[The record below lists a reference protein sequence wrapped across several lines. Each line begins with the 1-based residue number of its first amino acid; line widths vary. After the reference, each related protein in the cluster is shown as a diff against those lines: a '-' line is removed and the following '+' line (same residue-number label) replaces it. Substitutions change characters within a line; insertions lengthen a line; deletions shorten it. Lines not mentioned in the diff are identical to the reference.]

1 MTSDSS
7 MTCLIGLGSN
17 LERGS
22 LNPVDIIS
30 SSIDALTE
38 YPISVKKISRFF
50 LTPAFPAGSGPDFV
64 NAAIM
69 TRTKLTPQELLA
81 VLHEVEQ
88 RNARLR
94 EERWAARTLDLD
106 LISYGDLITPSSE
119 EFRYWF
125 DLPLVRQTKESP
137 NRLILPHPRFHH
149 RSFVLGPLADIAPD
163 WVHPVLGL
171 SVAELYAHL
180 PKEAQYELRAI

>member
-17 LERGS
+17 LEQGS

-30 SSIDALTE
+30 ASIFALVN
-38 YPISVKKISRFF
+38 YSISVKKISRFF
-50 LTPAFPAGSGPDFV
+50 RTPAFPAGSGANFV

-69 TRTKLTPQELLA
+69 TRTKLPPQELLA
-81 VLHEVEQ
+81 ILHEVERQ
-88 RNARLR
+88 NARQR
-94 EERWAARTLDLD
+94 ETRWAARTLDLD
-106 LISYGDLITPSSE
+106 LISYSALVMPSSD

-125 DLPLVRQTKESP
+125 DLPLARQMKESP
-137 NRLILPHPRFHH
+137 DNLILPHPRFHH
-149 RSFVLGPLADIAPD
+149 RSFVLGPMMDIAPD

-171 SVAELYAHL
+171 SVAELYAQL
-180 PKEAQYELRAI
+180 PKQAQCEISPI

>member
-69 TRTKLTPQELLA
+69 TQTKLTPPKLLA

-88 RNARLR
+88 QNARLR

-106 LISYGDLITPSSE
+106 LISHGALIMPSFE

-125 DLPLVRQTKESP
+125 DLPLIRQTKESP
-137 NRLILPHPRFHH
+137 NKLILPHPRFHH
-149 RSFVLGPLADIAPD
+149 RSFVLGPLLDIAPD

-171 SVAELYAHL
+171 SITELYDQL
-180 PKEAQYELRAI
+180 PKKAHHELRAI